1 MQQTKDVSFDV
12 DVVIVLAVGDVVVDV
27 IVVVDGVVVVDVS
40 FDVDAADNLI
50 LLHSK

>member
-12 DVVIVLAVGDVVVDV
+12 DVVIVLAVGDVVV
-27 IVVVDGVVVVDVS
+27 VVVDVS